1 MKKDGGRVEVGRET
15 PLPDNPHYWAR
26 KGGVS
31 VRLCRGDG
39 VSAGNVMG
47 GCSQVQPCWCGSSE
61 ARVPGPCMFGSQS
74 LPGIVTNKEKR
85 NGKVEGEG
93 WKDRQRKASKVGGK
107 KG

>member
-1 MKKDGGRVEVGRET
+1 MGAGWKWEET

-47 GCSQVQPCWCGSSE
+47 GCSQVWPCWCGSLE
-61 ARVPGPCMFGSQS
+61 ARVPGPSMFGSQS
-74 LPGIVTNKEKR
+74 LPGIVTSKEKR

-93 WKDRQRKASKVGGK
+93 WKDRQRGRQAK
-107 KG
+107 

>member
-1 MKKDGGRVEVGRET
+1 MKVRRET

-47 GCSQVQPCWCGSSE
+47 GCSQVRALLVWVLGSACAWAMYVRIAE
-61 ARVPGPCMFGSQS
+61 PTWQCD
-74 LPGIVTNKEKR
+74 K
-85 NGKVEGEG
+85 
-93 WKDRQRKASKVGGK
+93 
-107 KG
+107 